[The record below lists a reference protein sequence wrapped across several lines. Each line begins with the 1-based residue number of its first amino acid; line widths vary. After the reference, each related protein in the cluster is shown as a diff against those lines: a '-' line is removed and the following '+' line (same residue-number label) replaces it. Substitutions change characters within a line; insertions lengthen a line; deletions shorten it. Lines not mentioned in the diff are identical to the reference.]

1 MIRLGLCCAFRDQP
15 IRFRTTTAAAMLRLS
30 RKDRLS
36 RIADLIRANAG
47 MLHRAVQYCAA
58 NGIGCFRINSQI
70 LPLRTHPDAGYKL
83 TELPDADGIAEA
95 FRHCRRVASEAQVRL
110 TFHPDQFVVLSSP
123 KAPVVSSS
131 LVELEH
137 QAEVAEWVGA
147 DVITIHAGGAY
158 EDKASALDRLQSSL
172 RLLSK
177 AARSR
182 IALEN
187 DDRVY
192 TPAELLPLCE
202 TEGVPL
208 VYDVHHHRCLPDE
221 LSEETAARR
230 AAATWNREPLFHISS
245 PAGGWGALN
254 PRIHDDYVSIRDF
267 PRSWD
272 DLAATVEVE
281 ARAKEVAVLRL
292 QRALATRSTRSR
304 GTRRVVAAENRGDC
318 ERPKTST

>member
-15 IRFRTTTAAAMLRLS
+15 IRFQTTTAAAMLRLS

-36 RIADLIRANAG
+36 RIAGIIRSNAG
-47 MLHRAVQYCAA
+47 MLLNALQFCAS

-70 LPLRTHPDAGYKL
+70 FPLRTHPEVGYKVP
-83 TELPDADGIAEA
+83 ELPDGDEIVEA
-95 FRHCRRVASEAQVRL
+95 FRNCRRVASEEHVRL
-110 TFHPDQFVVLSSP
+110 TFHPDQFVVLNSP
-123 KAPVVSSS
+123 KTTVVSGS
-131 LVELEH
+131 LAELEY

-147 DVITIHAGGAY
+147 DVIMIHGGGAY
-158 EDKASALDRLQSSL
+158 GDKTSALKRLRCSL
-172 RLLSK
+172 RLLSE

-192 TPAELLPLCE
+192 TPADLLPLCE
-202 TEGVPL
+202 AEDVPL

-245 PAGGWGALN
+245 PAGGWRALN
-254 PRIHDDYVSIRDF
+254 PRIHDEYVNIRDF
-267 PRSWD
+267 PKSWD
-272 DLAATVEVE
+272 DFAVTVEVE

-292 QRALATRSTRSR
+292 HRALTLRSARSR
-304 GTRRVVAAENRGDC
+304 CTTPCRRG
-318 ERPKTST
+318 